1 MSVNVS
7 VHLLHSA
14 VQTGIRAHTYLPQVS
29 TSSLGWLAGF
39 EGQADKSSTLCC
51 AEGSG
56 FGDHFPIDFL
66 NFPLPLLL
74 RSTAF
79 LSK

>member
-1 MSVNVS
+1 MS

-39 EGQADKSSTLCC
+39 KEQADISSTLCC

-56 FGDHFPIDFL
+56 FGDHFPIDF
-66 NFPLPLLL
+66 
-74 RSTAF
+74 
-79 LSK
+79 